1 MRLFH
6 LGLGRKEKCMP
17 ELKTVVAEDA
27 AHREDT
33 WGRGGIECH
42 SFIINS
48 VKANLEFSQFPLPS
62 LTYQL

>member
-1 MRLFH
+1 
-6 LGLGRKEKCMP
+6 MP